1 VLRDTLERERR
12 SLQLFIRSQSQRE
25 SAPNAPLSPS
35 VTGGGSTIPTP
46 SIPSEPPS
54 IPSEPPS
61 IPSEQPSI
69 PTTPPIIP
77 VTDDVD
83 ELPPLVMREDIDS
96 DSDDEDDG
104 NGVSANRRPTQVR
117 TRSGRNVRP
126 PNRMN
131 LNAMKVKELKAQKS
145 NNAKE
150 LRKKLSSQKV
160 RAGVLNH
167 EFISSVKWT
176 QLKSCML
183 TGQLGKLLG
192 NLHQE
197 TDHELDTVEHIDP
210 SIFVGKANSEDTPTY
225 EEAMNCPFAEEFKKA
240 MGIEW
245 DMLDVVMKAW
255 ELVDRQ
261 PWMKVMPST
270 WALRC
275 KRFPD

>member
-1 VLRDTLERERR
+1 V
-12 SLQLFIRSQSQRE
+12 
-25 SAPNAPLSPS
+25 A
-35 VTGGGSTIPTP
+35 
-46 SIPSEPPS
+46 
-54 IPSEPPS
+54 
-61 IPSEQPSI
+61 
-69 PTTPPIIP
+69 
-77 VTDDVD
+77 
-83 ELPPLVMREDIDS
+83 REDIDS

-104 NGVSANRRPTQVR
+104 NGVSANPRPTQVR

-150 LRKKLSSQKV
+150 LRNKLSSQKV

-167 EFISSVKWT
+167 QFISSVKWT

-197 TDHELDTVEHIDP
+197 TDHDLDTVEHLDP
-210 SIFVGKANSEDTPTY
+210 YIFAAKANSEDTPTY
-225 EEAMNCPFAEEFKKA
+225 EEAMNSPFAEEFKKA

-255 ELVDRQ
+255 E
-261 PWMKVMPST
+261 
-270 WALRC
+270 
-275 KRFPD
+275 